1 MRQLLG
7 SKQVATE
14 GARNRRGKIWKL
26 SKMDLKSFTCW
37 DNYAQVRD
45 EIFEATDTIPLG
57 MWDLVLGTPSP
68 VATTTTVLSWLEQ

>member
-1 MRQLLG
+1 
-7 SKQVATE
+7 
-14 GARNRRGKIWKL
+14 
-26 SKMDLKSFTCW
+26 MDLKSFTCW